1 MFNLMKK
8 IFHYLSILYFG
19 IAWSQN
25 SNIIRVSAPITS
37 STTQAI
43 VAPIVEVPTANS
55 ISFEY
60 DDAGNQLVRKPI
72 YLASPRPGRPTETKS
87 EEPKEFVESDIYS
100 DIKYYPNPTVEILY
114 VKWKN
119 QDEWFVNNIQ
129 VFNFSGQLMGT
140 LTIDSNSEQVE
151 VDFRAYPTGM
161 YELVLAYNNGKQKTL
176 KIIKK

>member
-1 MFNLMKK
+1 MKK
-8 IFHYLSILYFG
+8 IFYYLSIFCFG
-19 IAWSQN
+19 ISWSQN
-25 SNIIRVSAPITS
+25 SNIIRVSAPSTS
-37 STTQAI
+37 LATQAI
-43 VAPIVEVPTANS
+43 IDPIIEVPPANS

-60 DDAGNQLVRKPI
+60 DDAGNQFVRKPI
-72 YLASPRPGRPTETKS
+72 YLASPRPGRPIIES
-87 EEPKEFVESDIYS
+87 SNEPKEFVESDIYS

-140 LTIDSNSEQVE
+140 LDIDRNSEQFE

-161 YELVLAYNNGKQKTL
+161 YELVLAYNDGKQKTL